1 VQKLELDNSDEFL
14 AKLGLLYALTDGFKS
29 IDGLVQK
36 KVKKE
41 VKRGFSELE
50 RKINNT
56 SRNSD
61 GSLNFTSG
69 VSDDNS
75 YIGKGI
81 KLDL

>member
-1 VQKLELDNSDEFL
+1 M
-14 AKLGLLYALTDGFKS
+14 TDGFKS
-29 IDGLVQK
+29 IAGLVEK
-36 KVKKE
+36 KAKKE

-56 SRNSD
+56 SRNMD

-75 YIGKGI
+75 FIGRGM
-81 KLDL
+81 KLDI